1 MRSTASKNHREPH
14 GQEDAGLWREI
25 KSNEERNLT
34 EIFEKIQP
42 EDLLKFG
49 LIPEFVGR
57 LPVVVTLQQLD
68 EEALMSILTQP
79 RNALCK
85 QYARLFELDGVKLEF
100 DEDALRYIAKTAIE
114 RKSGARG
121 LRSVIEDILQE
132 IMYELPS
139 RDDGDLHGDARSGEE
154 AGTSSHHADG
164 CSASGHASRQARH
177 RRCAKKRT
185 GGELA

>member
-1 MRSTASKNHREPH
+1 MLGFGA
-14 GQEDAGLWREI
+14 EI

-85 QYARLFELDGVKLEF
+85 QYARLFELDGVKLSFDDEALDYIVDKAVEF
-100 DEDALRYIAKTAIE
+100 KL
-114 RKSGARG
+114 GARG
-121 LRSVIEDILQE
+121 LRSICEA
-132 IMYELPS
+132 IMMDTMFELPS
-139 RDDGDLHGDARSGEE
+139 TDTRKFTVSLPYAR
-154 AGTSSHHADG
+154 
-164 CSASGHASRQARH
+164 
-177 RRCAKKRT
+177 KKVEKANMR
-185 GGELA
+185 ELKQVG

>member
-1 MRSTASKNHREPH
+1 MYKR
-14 GQEDAGLWREI
+14 QI

-139 RDDGDLHGDARSGEE
+139 RDDVGTCTVTLE
-154 AGTSSHHADG
+154 AAKKLEPPRITLTDVP
-164 CSASGHASRQARH
+164 RQARIAASSAPKM
-177 RRCAKKRT
+177 RKKRT

>member
-1 MRSTASKNHREPH
+1 MLGFGA
-14 GQEDAGLWREI
+14 EI

-139 RDDGDLHGDARSGEE
+139 RDDGTCTVTLE
-154 AGTSSHHADG
+154 AAKKLEPPRITLTDVPRQ
-164 CSASGHASRQARH
+164 GHASRQARH
-177 RRCAKKRT
+177 RRCAKAHRRRISLRDLLKEC
-185 GGELA
+185 GCF